1 MNKKIC
7 IVIMGMLL
15 VVGVALIPNLSKSV
29 EQREKAEE
37 QDNVITVQAQDEQKG
52 EFIKGAF
59 SYHVLKNGKG
69 KKGADEVEITG
80 LVKDIKKVKIP
91 FEVTDSK
98 GSKYKVAALADSA
111 FAKNKTI
118 ESVYIPSGV
127 RVIKKNVFVGCKNL
141 KKISVAKENSNYKVK
156 DNTLYT
162 KSGKTLIAVIDTGV
176 YYLIPKGVTKVKEG
190 AFVYCKNLKR
200 VIFPDTIEELGG
212 VFESSCLS
220 LEQVVFRGK
229 KIATM
234 VKGEKIATLK
244 GHKKIKVIVPKGKK
258 SEYSKKLKAI
268 YELSKL
274 NIVEDKN
281 TNKKKVYLTFDD
293 GPSENTD
300 KILEILDK
308 YNAKATFFV
317 LGKKDKFSTKEYQK
331 IVEKGHTIGVHSTSH
346 QYKTVYAS
354 LDSLKKDY
362 ITTRD
367 IVWKATGIKPTLYR
381 FPGGSS
387 NSYCAGKKIQKY
399 MKYFNDTGVVYVDWN
414 ASNEDASGRY
424 YTAAG
429 LTQNAIRTVQRAGG
443 TPVVLMHDAQAK
455 RKTVDSLPGLI
466 KKLQDMGYSCESL
479 DEYVPPVQHRKVA
492 K

>member
-1 MNKKIC
+1 MNKKVNVI
-7 IVIMGMLL
+7 IMGILL
-15 VVGVALIPNLSKSV
+15 VCGIVLIPCLSKSV
-29 EQREKAEE
+29 EWREKAEE

-59 SYHVLKNGKG
+59 SYHVLKKG
-69 KKGADEVEITG
+69 KTDEVEITG
-80 LVKDIKKVKIP
+80 LVKNVKDVKIP

-98 GSKYKVAALADSA
+98 GSKYKVTALANGA
-111 FAKNKTI
+111 FAKNKEI
-118 ESVYIPSGV
+118 ESITISSGV
-127 RVIKKNVFVGCKNL
+127 RTIKENVFVGCKNL
-141 KKISVAKENSNYKVK
+141 KKVTVAKENPNYKVV

-162 KSGKTLIAVIDTGV
+162 KSGKTLVAVIDTGV
-176 YYLIPKGVTKVKEG
+176 YYLIPKGVIKVKEG
-190 AFVYCKNLKR
+190 AFVYCKNLKK
-200 VIFPDTIEELGG
+200 VIFPDTIEEIGRL
-212 VFESSCLS
+212 FESSCPS
-220 LEQVVFRGK
+220 LKQVVFRGEK
-229 KIATM
+229 VANM
-234 VKGEKIATLK
+234 VKSGEMATLK
-244 GHKKIKVIVPKGKK
+244 GHEKIEIVVPNGKK
-258 SEYSKKLKAI
+258 AVYKKKLQPI
-268 YELSKL
+268 YEQSKL
-274 NIVEDKN
+274 SVVEDKN
-281 TNKKKVYLTFDD
+281 TDKKKVYLTFDD
-293 GPSENTD
+293 GPSENTE

-317 LGKKDKFSTKEYQK
+317 LGKTDKFSMDEYRK

-346 QYKTVYAS
+346 QYKIVYKS

-414 ASNEDASGRY
+414 ASNEDATGRY

-429 LTQNAIRTVQRAGG
+429 LTQNAVRTVQRAGSV
-443 TPVVLMHDAQAK
+443 PVVLMHDAAAK
-455 RKTVDSLPGLI
+455 KKTVESLPGLI
-466 KKLQDMGYSCESL
+466 KQLQSMGYSCEAL
-479 DEYVPPVQHRKVA
+479 DEYVPPVQHRKVT